1 MKNKKLAA
9 GIVAFSLA
17 LSLTG
22 CGEVNKILE
31 QVDNKDFDAA
41 LDIFDS
47 KELKDKDLDTLTEGL
62 RTRINTYIDSYAKND
77 ITYEELEEIIDF
89 AELLKVNEVT
99 SFITDI
105 TDDINSLKTSKANY
119 ENAKKCYEENEYRQ
133 ALEYLGKVIEKDGYY
148 SDAQIMKDKV
158 VASFKDEITK
168 KVDEYLGK
176 NDYYGAINYVR
187 GQKDNLSF
195 SEELTALAEKM
206 EGKSVTAMA
215 ISKATDYVSKGDLA
229 GALDQIAEST
239 KNYVIKDKT
248 DLTSYIKT
256 MIMDSVKEASDEE
269 NYIYALNLLR
279 KADDIVDDDE
289 ITKNIKDIEA
299 VKPTYLYD
307 LTCTTNKRFE
317 IIDSGEPLTDSIGNK
332 YKTGNLFTFS
342 SSSSWSSDNLSSA
355 DYNLGK
361 KYGVMSGTIACQD
374 TTDNDAK
381 AIFRIEGDGEVIM
394 QQEVNRKTVPVPFS
408 IDMSKYEWLKIS
420 VSNPEGG
427 TCNVILANCK
437 FAKPGEAVAETPAV
451 TTTAETTEAA
461 AETTTAAEGEEAEET
476 TTEAVTEAEENAAET
491 TAEAAEETK
500 AEE

>member
-47 KELKDKDLDTLTEGL
+47 KNLKDKDLDALSEGL
-62 RTRINTYIDSYAKND
+62 RTRINTYIDSYAKNE
-77 ITYEELEEIIDF
+77 ISYEELEKLIDF

-119 ENAKKCYEENEYRQ
+119 ENAKKCYEENEYRE

-158 VASFKDEITK
+158 ITSFKDEITK
-168 KVDEYLGK
+168 TVDDYLGK
-176 NDYYGAINYVR
+176 NDYYGALSYIKS
-187 GQKDNLSF
+187 QKNNLSF
-195 SEELTALAEKM
+195 SEELTAVAEKM
-206 EGKSVTAMA
+206 ESKSVTAMA
-215 ISKATDYVSKGDLA
+215 ISKATDYVSKGDLS
-229 GALDQIAEST
+229 GALDQIAAAT
-239 KNYVIKDKT
+239 KDYNIKDKT

-289 ITKNIKDIEA
+289 ITKEIKDIEA
-299 VKPTYLYD
+299 IKPTYLYD
-307 LTCTTNKRFE
+307 LTCTTKQRFE
-317 IIDSGEPLTDSIGNK
+317 IVDSGEPLTDSIGNK

-342 SSSSWSSDNLSSA
+342 SSSSWSSDNVASA

-374 TTDNDAK
+374 TSDNDAK

-420 VSNPEGG
+420 VSDPEGG
-427 TCNVILANCK
+427 SCNVILADCK

-451 TTTAETTEAA
+451 TTTAETTEDS
-461 AETTTAAEGEEAEET
+461 AETTAAEGEEAEET

-491 TAEAAEETK
+491 TAEAAEETEA
-500 AEE
+500 AE